1 VSLGY
6 DIAATLPELRAQAE
20 SMMPDTCTI
29 TGEPT
34 KVWDEDTASW
44 IETPNVKYTGVCEV
58 KSENVQAAAV
68 DQQGQLLVVQ
78 SLILKLPVDASTT
91 VGAGDVAVL
100 SSCVFDPQ
108 LVGKKLQIGAEHHQ
122 SYATARRLPV
132 KEIS

>member
-1 VSLGY
+1 
-6 DIAATLPELRAQAE
+6 
-20 SMMPDTCTI
+20 MMPDMCTI
-29 TGEPT
+29 TGDPS

-58 KSENVQAAAV
+58 KSENVQADDV

-78 SLILKLPVDASTT
+78 SLVLKLPVEAS
-91 VGAGDVAVL
+91 VAVAAGDVAVL

-108 LVGKKLQIGAEHHQ
+108 LVGVKLRVGAAHHQ